1 MRAIISLPQHPFAER
16 RHSRRRR
23 RRARHEVP
31 AVPALEAPPIREVTL
46 VVHRPS
52 SSPSD
57 PAARRVREAGGPID
71 WASYTCMC
79 GYVFLAPVSTT
90 VQCPHCSAAQAW

>member
-23 RRARHEVP
+23 RRARHEAPAAPVP
-31 AVPALEAPPIREVTL
+31 EAQPVREVTL
-46 VVHRPS
+46 VAHRS
-52 SSPSD
+52 SSLD
-57 PAARRVREAGGPID
+57 PAAQRVREAGGPID
-71 WASYTCMC
+71 RASYTCMC

>member
-23 RRARHEVP
+23 RRARHETGD
-31 AVPALEAPPIREVTL
+31 APALEAPPIREVTL
-46 VVHRPS
+46 VMHS
-52 SSPSD
+52 GSPPD
-57 PAARRVREAGGPID
+57 PAAQRVREAGGPID
-71 WASYTCMC
+71 RASYTCVC

>member
-1 MRAIISLPQHPFAER
+1 MRAILPLPQHPFAER
-16 RHSRRRR
+16 RPSRRRR
-23 RRARHEVP
+23 RAKHGTGT
-31 AVPALEAPPIREVTL
+31 APALEAPVSEVTL
-46 VVHRPS
+46 VAHGGS
-52 SSPSD
+52 STD

-71 WASYTCMC
+71 RASYTCMC

>member
-1 MRAIISLPQHPFAER
+1 MRAIISLPQPPFAER

-23 RRARHEVP
+23 RARHEAP
-31 AVPALEAPPIREVTL
+31 AAHALETQPVREVTF
-46 VVHRPS
+46 VAHKGS
-52 SSPSD
+52 QSD
-57 PAARRVREAGGPID
+57 PAAQRVREAGGPID
-71 WASYTCMC
+71 QASYTCMC

>member
-23 RRARHEVP
+23 RRRARHEAP
-31 AVPALEAPPIREVTL
+31 ATPAPAAQPVREVTL
-46 VVHRPS
+46 VVHSGS
-52 SSPSD
+52 SSD
-57 PAARRVREAGGPID
+57 PAAQRVREAGGPID
-71 WASYTCMC
+71 RASYTCVC

>member
-1 MRAIISLPQHPFAER
+1 MRAIISLPQRPFAER

-23 RRARHEVP
+23 RTMHEAPV
-31 AVPALEAPPIREVTL
+31 APALEAPPIREVTL
-46 VVHRPS
+46 VTPRPS
-52 SSPSD
+52 SSD
-57 PAARRVREAGGPID
+57 PAAQRVREAGGPID
-71 WASYTCMC
+71 RASYTCMC

>member
-1 MRAIISLPQHPFAER
+1 MRAIISLPQHPFTER

-23 RRARHEVP
+23 RRARHATE
-31 AVPALEAPPIREVTL
+31 ATAALEASPIREAAL
-46 VVHRPS
+46 VVPS
-52 SSPSD
+52 ESPSD
-57 PAARRVREAGGPID
+57 LAAQRVREAGGPID
-71 WASYTCMC
+71 RASYTCMC